1 MSDAASKS
9 GPDPLATLVHMLAF
23 VSAFLLSAALTLLVV
38 RLLRTR
44 GWSTKDHDLSGPQK
58 VHLLP
63 VARVGGVG
71 VVAALGAVAI
81 GAELLQP
88 RDGTGRLLA
97 MLVLC
102 GLPAFGAGL
111 QEDLTKRVSPR
122 RRLLAAAFSAFVAAL
137 VLDTSV
143 TRTDIWGL
151 DWVASFAI
159 GALLLSVFVVT
170 GIANAVNIIDGFNGL
185 ASMCV
190 VMILLAI
197 AYVASQVGDPT
208 VMRLALIGAGAMLGF
223 FIWNYPAGLIF
234 LGDGGAYF
242 AGFYMAETA
251 LLLLYRNPEVSPLFP
266 LLAAVYPVFETLF
279 SMYRRKVV
287 RGRAVGMPDGV
298 HLHSL
303 VYRRLLRWAVGRQD
317 AAALMKRNALTAPY
331 LWLLCMLAVAPSVL
345 FWDDSRVLGLF
356 ILLFALVYVLL
367 YALIIRFKSPRWLQ
381 LRGGGPPGR

>member
-1 MSDAASKS
+1 MF
-9 GPDPLATLVHMLAF
+9 AF
-23 VSAFLLSAALTLLVV
+23 VSSFVLSAALTLLVV
-38 RLLRTR
+38 RLLRSR

-71 VVAALGAVAI
+71 IVVALAAVAV
-81 GAELLQP
+81 GAELLQQ
-88 RDGTGRLLA
+88 GGGAGRLLA
-97 MLVLC
+97 VLLLC
-102 GLPAFGAGL
+102 SVPAFGAGL

-122 RRLLAAAFSAFVAAL
+122 RRLAAAALSALLAALAL
-137 VLDTSV
+137 DNAI
-143 TRTDIWGL
+143 TRTDLWGL
-151 DWVASFAI
+151 DWVASFEI
-159 GALLLSVFVVT
+159 GALLLSMLAVA
-170 GIANAVNIIDGFNGL
+170 GIANAINIIDGFNGL

-190 VMILLAI
+190 VMILLAV

-208 VMRLALIGAGAMLGF
+208 VMLLALAGAGAMLGF

-242 AGFYMAETA
+242 AGFYMAEVA
-251 LLLLYRNPEVSPLFP
+251 LLLLARNPEVSPLFP
-266 LLAAVYPVFETLF
+266 LLAAIYPVFETLF

-287 RGRAVGMPDGV
+287 RGRSVGMPDGV

-331 LWLLCMLAVAPSVL
+331 LWLLCMTAVVPSVL
-345 FWDDSRVLGLF
+345 FWDDSRVLGAF
-356 ILLFALVYVLL
+356 IVLFAVVYVSL

-381 LRGGGPPGR
+381 LRRDLPPGG